1 METMNI
7 ALPES
12 MKHFVQE
19 RVSEGGYSSV
29 SEYVRDLIRADQKR
43 KVEERIDALL
53 LEGLDSGEPIP
64 VTREY
69 WEEKKR
75 KLTERLGKA
84 HQPAMTPRF
93 HVLPAADRDIDGQAE
108 YLMRE
113 ASLETALRFYDAT
126 AATFD
131 KLARMPGM
139 GERRE
144 SSNPRL
150 AGLRVWRIDGF
161 PDHLLFYRPVE
172 GGIEIIRVLH
182 GARDIDAVLDSEPM
196 Q

>member
-1 METMNI
+1 
-7 ALPES
+7 
-12 MKHFVQE
+12 
-19 RVSEGGYSSV
+19 
-29 SEYVRDLIRADQKR
+29 
-43 KVEERIDALL
+43 
-53 LEGLDSGEPIP
+53 
-64 VTREY
+64 
-69 WEEKKR
+69 
-75 KLTERLGKA
+75 
-84 HQPAMTPRF
+84 MTPR
-93 HVLPAADRDIDGQAE
+93 VSVVPAADRDIDGQAE

-150 AGLRVWRIDGF
+150 AGLRVWRIDEF

-182 GARDIDAVLDSEPM
+182 GARDVDAVLDSEPM